1 MEKKSSNSKGEVI
14 FAAEY
19 VRMSTEHQKYSQ
31 DNQSAYIHDYANK
44 HGITIIHTYN
54 DAGKSGLNL
63 TGRTGL
69 RSLID
74 DVINHKINISAL
86 LVYDVSR
93 FGRFQDADEAG
104 HYAYLLKMHGVNI
117 IYCAEPFS
125 REQSE
130 MYMLGMSFSRYS
142 AASYSRNLS
151 EKVFLGQ
158 VNLIKKGFHQG
169 GMAGYGLRRLLI
181 DEHRNPKGILEFGQR
196 KSIHTDRVI
205 LIPGPQ
211 NEVDIVNLIFYMFIQ
226 EGKPELVIA
235 SELNRK
241 KIFAENGTEWT
252 RGKIHQILTNEKYIG
267 NNVYNK
273 TSFKLKQRYIINPEE
288 EWIRCNGAY
297 EPIVSHDKFNQAR
310 DIIKSRSLIFTED
323 ELLEKLH
330 TLLQKKGRLSGLII
344 DEEELLPSSSVY
356 RSRFGSL
363 LRVYKLVGYDPKTD
377 YSWLETKKYLKGI
390 NAEITESVINNIY
403 LSDGWISD
411 PPEKGILNVNDEFTL
426 TLQAVRCQRTSP
438 ENLRWRIKFDQ
449 LLSPDISIAIRMDSL
464 NQSIVD
470 YYIFPSIDV
479 IFGNHYLRKQNP
491 FSFELYR
498 FDTLHPLYQLI
509 KRTTI
514 QGEKNA

>member
-1 MEKKSSNSKGEVI
+1 MKRKVSSSKREVI

-63 TGRTGL
+63 TGRSGL
-69 RSLID
+69 KTLID
-74 DVINHKINISAL
+74 DVINHKINISTL

-104 HYAYLLKMHGVNI
+104 HYAYLLKIHGVKI
-117 IYCAEPFS
+117 IYCAEPFFN
-125 REQSE
+125 EQSE
-130 MYMLGMSFSRYS
+130 MYMLGVSFSRYN

-158 VNLIKKGFHQG
+158 VNLIKRGFHQG

-196 KSIHTDRVI
+196 KSIQTDRII

-211 NEVDIVNLIFYMFIQ
+211 NEVDIVNQIFDMFIV

-241 KIFAENGTEWT
+241 QILAENGTEWT

-273 TSFKLKQRYIINPEE
+273 TSFKLKQQHIINPEE

-297 EPIVSHDKFNQAR
+297 QSIISHDKFKQAN
-310 DIIKSRSLIFTED
+310 DIIKSRTLIFTEE

-330 TLLQKKGRLSGLII
+330 LLLQKKGRLSGLII

-363 LRVYKLVGYDPKTD
+363 LRVYKLVGYNPKTD
-377 YSWLETKKYLKGI
+377 YSWLETKKYLNGI
-390 NAEITESVINNIY
+390 NANITESIIKNIY

-411 PPEKGILNVNDEFTL
+411 SPETGILKVNDEFTL
-426 TLQAVRCQRTSP
+426 TLQVARCQKISP
-438 ENLRWRIKFDQ
+438 ENFRWKIKFDHMF
-449 LLSPDISIAIRMDSL
+449 SPDVNIAVRMDSF

-470 YYIFPSIDV
+470 YYIFLSID
-479 IFGNHYLRKQNP
+479 IILGNHYLKKKNP

-498 FDTLHPLYQLI
+498 FDTLNTFYQLI

-514 QGEKNA
+514 QEEKNA